1 MERLS
6 QEIKFAHI
14 SPVSFMHLAES
25 KSGIN
30 LVLAHLVGNNEY
42 TKFYMG
48 SDKETIMD
56 NSAFELGES
65 FDPEKLIDLGNM
77 IAADYLV
84 LPDYPSQHFALTIE
98 AAEKWIPKFK
108 KAGFKTFFVPQ
119 SDKGDL
125 NGYLQAWKWALD
137 NPDIDL
143 IGCSILGAPNALGLN
158 DKYLRMSARY
168 TILSKLVEKLER
180 DLDVDKLYKRVH
192 MLGMLDTVREIS
204 LCKMFEKY
212 IYSWD
217 SSAAVWAG
225 MNCEPLVDRYSKFE
239 LPVDFSATSLL
250 GYMVEQNIDFVN
262 SLLSKTHQESLELS
276 YLNNLS
282 SYR

>member
-6 QEIKFAHI
+6 QVIKFAHI
-14 SPVSFMHLAES
+14 SPVSFMHLAEN

-30 LVLAHLVGNNEY
+30 LVLAHLVGDNKY
-42 TKFYMG
+42 TQFYKL
-48 SDKETIMD
+48 SEKETIMD

-65 FDPEKLIDLGNM
+65 FDPEKLIELGHM
-77 IAADYLV
+77 VGADYLV
-84 LPDYPSQHFALTIE
+84 LPDYPSQHFALTVD

-125 NGYLQAWKWALD
+125 NGYLQAWKWATD

-143 IGCSILGAPNALGLN
+143 IGCSILGAPNALGFN

-168 TILSKLVEKLER
+168 TILSKLAEKLER
-180 DLDVDKLYKRVH
+180 DADVDKLYKRVH

-204 LCKMFEKY
+204 LCQMFERY

-225 MNCEPLVDRYSKFE
+225 MNCELLADRYSKFE
-239 LPVDFSATSLL
+239 VPVDFSATSLSS
-250 GYMVEQNIDFVN
+250 YIVELNIDFVN
-262 SLLSKTHQESLELS
+262 SLLAKTQ
-276 YLNNLS
+276 
-282 SYR
+282 

>member
-1 MERLS
+1 MARLS
-6 QEIKFAHI
+6 DEIKFAHI

-30 LVLAHLVGNNEY
+30 LVLAHLVGDNEY
-42 TKFYMG
+42 TKFYR
-48 SDKETIMD
+48 SSEKETIMD

-65 FDPEKLIDLGNM
+65 FDPEKLIDLGHMVRAN
-77 IAADYLV
+77 YLV
-84 LPDYPSQHFALTIE
+84 LPDYPSQHFALTID

-108 KAGFKTFFVPQ
+108 QAGFKTFFVPQ

-125 NGYLQAWKWALD
+125 NGYLQAWKWAID
-137 NPDIDL
+137 NPDVDL
-143 IGCSILGAPNALGLN
+143 IGCSILGAPNALGIN

-168 TILSKLVEKLER
+168 SILSMLSEKL
-180 DLDVDKLYKRVH
+180 DMDSLYKRVH

-225 MNCEPLVDRYSKFE
+225 MNCETLADRYSKFE

-262 SLLSKTHQESLELS
+262 SLLSKTHQKSFELS

-282 SYR
+282 GTK

>member
-1 MERLS
+1 MEPLS

-30 LVLAHLVGNNEY
+30 LVLAHLVGDNEY
-42 TKFYMG
+42 TKFYK
-48 SDKETIMD
+48 SSEKETIMD

-65 FDPEKLIDLGNM
+65 FDPEKLIDLGHMVGAN
-77 IAADYLV
+77 YLV
-84 LPDYPSQHFALTIE
+84 LPDYPSQHFALTID

-108 KAGFKTFFVPQ
+108 QAGFKTFFVPQ

-125 NGYLQAWKWALD
+125 NGYLQAWRWAIE
-137 NPDIDL
+137 NPDVDL

-168 TILSKLVEKLER
+168 TILSKLAEKVER

-192 MLGMLDTVREIS
+192 MLGMLDTIREIS

-282 SYR
+282 SNR

>member
-1 MERLS
+1 MARLS
-6 QEIKFAHI
+6 DAIKFAHI
-14 SPVSFMHLAES
+14 SPTSYMHLAES

-30 LVLAHLVGNNEY
+30 LVLAHLIGDNEY
-42 TKFYMG
+42 TKFYKS

-77 IAADYLV
+77 VAANYLV
-84 LPDYPSQHFALTIE
+84 LPDYPGEHFSKTVE
-98 AAEKWIPKFK
+98 AAMKWIPKFK

-125 NGYLQAWKWALD
+125 HGYLQAWKWALE

-158 DKYLRMSARY
+158 DKYMRVSARY
-168 TILSKLVEKLER
+168 TILSKLAEQVEKN
-180 DLDVDKLYKRVH
+180 LDVDLLYKRVH

-262 SLLSKTHQESLELS
+262 SLLSKTPQESLELS
-276 YLNNLS
+276 YLTH
-282 SYR
+282 